1 MTPELGAALV
11 GFILALTT
19 FVKQVTDKNRLSKQN
34 DENNVKLNEEIAVL
48 KTKVKIIESNSDK
61 LDSRFNSVESE
72 LKAINGTLNR
82 LIGMIIKGRFYEE
95 KDNGKL

>member
-19 FVKQVTDKNRLSKQN
+19 LVKQVTDKNRLSKQS

-61 LDSRFNSVESE
+61 QDSRFQSVESE
-72 LKAINGTLNR
+72 LKAINGTLNQ
-82 LIGMIIKGRFYEE
+82 LIGMIKGRFYEE
-95 KDNGKL
+95 KGNGKL

>member
-19 FVKQVTDKNRLSKQN
+19 FVKQVTDKNRLSKQS

-61 LDSRFNSVESE
+61 QDSRFLSVESE
-72 LKAINGTLNR
+72 LKAINGTLNQ
-82 LIGMIIKGRFYEE
+82 LIGMIKGRIYEE
-95 KDNGKL
+95 KDNSKL

>member
-19 FVKQVTDKNRLSKQN
+19 FVKQVTDKNRLSKQS

-61 LDSRFNSVESE
+61 QDTRFQSVESE
-72 LKAINGTLNR
+72 LKAINGTLNQ
-82 LIGMIIKGRFYEE
+82 LIGMIKGRFYEE